1 MSDIEMKKSNV
12 DDGNDKE
19 VSSPCIDTCCI
30 DPDTGL
36 CTGCYRTGNE
46 IAAWRSL
53 STAEKETV
61 LDDLP
66 KRKTTQDTE

>member
-1 MSDIEMKKSNV
+1 MSDTEMKQNNI
-12 DDGNDKE
+12 DGERDGE
-19 VSSPCIDTCCI
+19 VSSPCIDACCI

-53 STAEKETV
+53 STAEKE
-61 LDDLP
+61 LILSELP
-66 KRKTTQDTE
+66 KRKTTKDTE